1 MYTDR
6 LMHVSTCFDIHIIFF
21 FTGSFNSL
29 DLLISTNGDIIFKL
43 RLPYPILVPVQL
55 SIIYMDAN
63 DNRRIFS
70 KVTENAYIGTDLIT
84 HFEPSFQV
92 PTDFNTVR
100 IRIALRYQR
109 LQGPFNESP
118 LTFGMYL

>member
-1 MYTDR
+1 M
-6 LMHVSTCFDIHIIFF
+6 
-21 FTGSFNSL
+21 

-63 DNRRIFS
+63 DNRKIFS